1 VKEQQIQIL
10 ERVLRP
16 IAYDLN
22 VMLRIPVVPYANG
35 NCAAPLALY
44 SVTAITFLGYLVA
57 PEEIGED
64 EPIKRFLAF
73 SESYCAGNMRETAGT
88 IYNGLV
94 YDLIPGGM
102 GLGRY
107 GAYVALFDY
116 GQHLVLNADKLA
128 LIVLNGIKCLEADLI
143 EDDELANRIWGRV
156 VALSDEGEGNE

>member
-1 VKEQQIQIL
+1 MKKQQIL

-16 IAYDLN
+16 ITYDLN
-22 VMLRIPVVPYANG
+22 VMLRIPVIPYANG

-44 SVTAITFLGYLVA
+44 SVAAITFLGYLVA

-73 SESYCAGNMRETAGT
+73 SESYCAGNMRETVGT
-88 IYNGLV
+88 LYNGLV
-94 YDLIPGGM
+94 YDLIPSGM

-107 GAYVALFDY
+107 GTNRELFDY
-116 GQHLVLNADKLA
+116 GQHLALNADKLA

-143 EDDELANRIWGRV
+143 EDDELADCIWDRV
-156 VALSDEGEGNE
+156 MALSHEEGIE